1 MNGVPS
7 PGGAAGCSPGPSF
20 LGRGHFAQLRQDIRL
35 AAINEAKPGL
45 NLAIILT
52 VLGTI
57 ASGVSGYCKG
67 PGCN

>member
-1 MNGVPS
+1 MVFLVLAGPQVAHRVHPS
-7 PGGAAGCSPGPSF
+7 WVG
-20 LGRGHFAQLRQDIRL
+20 GHFAQLRQDIQL